1 MNYVSIF
8 TMKKVAGNIALHV
21 MLIGKSSMFAVLRL

>member
-8 TMKKVAGNIALHV
+8 TMKKVAGNIVLYV